1 MFCQTRLCGHHSV
14 KVSFLHSS
22 PPSERALK
30 RVQELLKSL
39 AIAKG
44 HLKQCGGVSEDDLEQ
59 QRLQVEHQRYKCT
72 FGDRCMCTCKP
83 IPHIC
88 IYSVMCSDEA
98 EREDVHTYF
107 CVIYAITLGLWKSC
121 SQTWRVRGCV
131 ARGLR
136 CRLTG

>member
-1 MFCQTRLCGHHSV
+1 MVSVKLSYVATTV

-59 QRLQVEHQRYKCT
+59 QRLQEEHQRYKCID
-72 FGDRCMCTCKP
+72 GDRSMCTCKP
-83 IPHIC
+83 IPHIYIYIQC
-88 IYSVMCSDEA
+88 IV
-98 EREDVHTYF
+98 F
-107 CVIYAITLGLWKSC
+107 
-121 SQTWRVRGCV
+121 
-131 ARGLR
+131 
-136 CRLTG
+136 